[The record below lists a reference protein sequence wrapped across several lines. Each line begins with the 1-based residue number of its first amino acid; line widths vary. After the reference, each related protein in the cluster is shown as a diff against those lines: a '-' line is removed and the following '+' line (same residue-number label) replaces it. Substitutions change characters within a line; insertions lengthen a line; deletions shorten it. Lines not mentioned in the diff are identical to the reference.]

1 MSKFKVGDIVETI
14 LNGKD
19 VISSVVAEIT
29 DTPDVWDYPDNYYR
43 LRVLNSD
50 SSYFDK
56 GLCFDS
62 HEKHLKLKSL
72 KDESHKKHM
81 DLISDTHKQ
90 LNEIDL
96 KPIESHKGLKRRI
109 LDELE
114 FKQVLQTKPNNDFIY
129 FKDQDM
135 ILPKKLFEQGQITI
149 QKTVMQELSD
159 ETKFFTNGFSVLL
172 GGLTLKKFE
181 TREQAQIFLKQLAE
195 VLGSDIL

>member
-72 KDESHKKHM
+72 KDKSHKKHM
-81 DLISDTHKQ
+81 DLISDVNK
-90 LNEIDL
+90 LLKEIDE
-96 KPIESHKGLKRRI
+96 KEVP
-109 LDELE
+109 
-114 FKQVLQTKPNNDFIY
+114 QAKPNNDFIY
-129 FKDQDM
+129 FKEIDIVVPKE
-135 ILPKKLFEQGQITI
+135 ILQKDILNI
-149 QKTVMQELSD
+149 QPISLRKDNSIVNGFGVFLYSNRMLLKGF
-159 ETKFFTNGFSVLL
+159 ETK
-172 GGLTLKKFE
+172 
-181 TREQAQIFLKQLAE
+181 EQAQEFIKQLAE

>member
-81 DLISDTHKQ
+81 DLISDTNKK

-96 KPIESHKGLKRRI
+96 KPIESPEGLKRRI

-114 FKQVLQTKPNNDFIY
+114 FKQALQTKTDNDFIY
-129 FKDQDM
+129 FKDQDV
-135 ILPKKLFEQGQITI
+135 ILSKSFLKDKVISISDPIPKIKDKLTVYVYAVQATGTTI
-149 QKTVMQELSD
+149 
-159 ETKFFTNGFSVLL
+159 KFF
-172 GGLTLKKFE
+172 KDYE
-181 TREQAQIFLKQLAE
+181 EAQIFLKTLSE
-195 VLGSDIL
+195 LLGSDVI